1 MSNKELILLAAIS
14 ASISLYLKNIFE
26 IKNLKKRSIL
36 LATHS
41 NNILLDSEKIKEYKE
56 KLNSNLALEHQDKT
70 IFDQLK
76 LFEKEYTKEELLIMR
91 NNLQNLVVDC
101 EGSFFLG
108 GSYNVEKNK
117 ISLNPLYN
125 YNSPEYKN
133 ILNHEMHHM
142 ATGLRIDNYII
153 CGFEQLKFRNG
164 ISHIGKGLN
173 EGYTEYLSKNNLK
186 KEKYPYKKNVDLIP
200 LIELFYDN
208 KLELRKSYFNAD
220 LPSVI
225 KKFSEI
231 TDRDSVI
238 KLIKDIDKLFFYD
251 SNKTWFD
258 RSKELEIDIRIKLYN
273 LYKKLSGYSNKEEL
287 FFDNSMLEK
296 VYRKKLNKK
305 FN

>member
-1 MSNKELILLAAIS
+1 MSNKQLILLATIL
-14 ASISLYLKNIFE
+14 ASISLYLRNIFE

-36 LATHS
+36 LATH
-41 NNILLDSEKIKEYKE
+41 NKNILLDSEKIKEYKE
-56 KLNSNLALEHQDKT
+56 KLNSNLTLEHQNKT
-70 IFDQLK
+70 IFEQLK

-91 NNLQNLVVDC
+91 NNLQNLIVDC
-101 EGSFFLG
+101 EGSFFLS

-117 ISLNPLYN
+117 ISLNPLHN

-133 ILNHEMHHM
+133 TLNHEMHHM
-142 ATGLRIDNYII
+142 ATGLRIDDYII
-153 CGFEQLKFRNG
+153 CGFEQLKIRNR

-173 EGYTEYLSKNNLK
+173 EGYTEYLSKNILK

-231 TDRDSVI
+231 TDRNSAI
-238 KLIKDIDKLFFYD
+238 ELIKDIDKLFFYD
-251 SNKTWFD
+251 SNRTWFD
-258 RSKELEIDIRIKLYN
+258 KSEELEIDIRIKLYN

-296 VYRKKLNKK
+296 IYRKKLNKK